1 MEVYGDLL
9 GLGAKRTASYNM
21 CHVWCVKKKK
31 IKNLFSFQFVR
42 SHLQGLLGHVLYSS
56 RLLFVCSHQFE
67 LKLAQRA
74 IIKVLL
80 QTDPRFASMI
90 TSGDENWNLSQLPL
104 VEKQGT
110 PWAGRQHNTELTQRD
125 TQHDIHIHT

>member
-1 MEVYGDLL
+1 MEVYEDLL

-21 CHVWCVKKKK
+21 CHVWFVKKK
-31 IKNLFSFQFVR
+31 IKNLFSFKFVR
-42 SHLQGLLGHVLYSS
+42 SHLQGLLGHALYSS

-67 LKLAQRA
+67 LKLAQRS

-80 QTDPRFASMI
+80 QTDPHFASMI

>member
-1 MEVYGDLL
+1 MEVYEDLL

-21 CHVWCVKKKK
+21 CHVWCVKKK

-42 SHLQGLLGHVLYSS
+42 SHLQGLLGHALYSS

-67 LKLAQRA
+67 LKLAQRS

-80 QTDPRFASMI
+80 QTDPHFASMI

-110 PWAGRQHNTELTQRD
+110 PLHRETHNMTFTFTPDSEL
-125 TQHDIHIHT
+125 

>member
-1 MEVYGDLL
+1 MRTCLVWEPKELL
-9 GLGAKRTASYNM
+9 VTICVM
-21 CHVWCVKKKK
+21 CGVLKKNQKPFL
-31 IKNLFSFQFVR
+31 IPICPIPPSR
-42 SHLQGLLGHVLYSS
+42 SSWACLVS

-67 LKLAQRA
+67 LKLAQRSV
-74 IIKVLL
+74 IKVLL
-80 QTDPRFASMI
+80 QTDPHFASMI